1 MNRSPNP
8 QPPLCE
14 RPQYLQGQILALRA
28 LLLALA
34 DITADALSFR
44 ASGLAALERLRTA
57 MLSQPVEDTQL
68 MAVEE
73 MERWLAAV
81 TGDVQAPP

>member
-1 MNRSPNP
+1 MNTPPNP

-34 DITADALSFR
+34 DITADAPAFR

-57 MLSQPVEDTQL
+57 MLSRPVAETQL
-68 MAVEE
+68 DALDETQA
-73 MERWLAAV
+73 WLQAV
-81 TGDVQAPP
+81 TRDGPAAR